1 MDGSTFN
8 YGINTGIG
16 VEVLGDDELALT
28 FGYQSAPQAGMAS
41 RRNTGYE
48 LRRAFR
54 TLIMEFSTGEKRMQA
69 IRNLGLA
76 LAVLFVAGCASFTG
90 DASPSLPRTAQWGIV
105 PMVNYS
111 QTPQAG
117 ERSEHPAQRAR
128 SHGLQPRVYPASTQG
143 EQALMDDNERLAG
156 ALDWAREQK
165 LDYVVTGSVEEW
177 QYKNGLDGEPA
188 VGISLRVLDADSGRC
203 LEQSGACRRSRES
216 LGHCAKVLD
225 TLVGALRFE

>member
-1 MDGSTFN
+1 
-8 YGINTGIG
+8 
-16 VEVLGDDELALT
+16 
-28 FGYQSAPQAGMAS
+28 
-41 RRNTGYE
+41 
-48 LRRAFR
+48 
-54 TLIMEFSTGEKRMQA
+54 MECSTGEKRMQA

-90 DASPSLPRTAQWGIV
+90 DASPNLPRNAQWGIV

-117 ERSEHPAQRAR
+117 ERSEQILLSVLS

-188 VGISLRVLDADSGRC
+188 VGISLRVLDAAAVGC
-203 LEQSGACRRSRES
+203 SGAKVAHVPAGPVKASRA
-216 LGHCAKVLD
+216 LRKVLD